1 MSDRR
6 ELAAIRASGVRIGG
20 GRYPDTPTAGHH
32 AARNLPSARNL
43 PFKSPTHWMV
53 LALVIE
59 RPSYGYEIGTRFER
73 RFGMFIAVNASKIY
87 DSLNK
92 LEELGLIEVLSA
104 PEQRRQ
110 KGQEGMR
117 RYFRATGDGARAYRR
132 WAAGALKGEA
142 HHRTELLGRVATVG
156 VLGLRAMLDV
166 VERHEQECLS
176 EAEEIELPAIDES
189 IPLRDDLSDLAA
201 VLVAEQQRLAIEAE
215 LAWVAFARR
224 QIEVREQRRNAAR
237 DGQERQG

>member
-1 MSDRR
+1 MSRLH
-6 ELAAIRASGVRIGG
+6 ELAAARAGNPRPFNGHLPG
-20 GRYPDTPTAGHH
+20 TPIAGAG
-32 AARNLPSARNL
+32 AARDL

-73 RFGMFIAVNASKIY
+73 RFGSFVSVNASKIY

-92 LEELGLIEVLSA
+92 LEDLGLIEVLSA
-104 PEQRRQ
+104 PGERRQ

-117 RYFRATGDGARAYRR
+117 RYFRATADGARAYRR

-142 HHRTELLGRVATVG
+142 HHRTELLGRLATVG
-156 VLGLRAMLDV
+156 VLGVRAMLDV
-166 VERHEQECLS
+166 VDRHEQECL
-176 EAEEIELPAIDES
+176 AQAQEIELPAVRES
-189 IPLRDDLSDLAA
+189 APLRDDLSDLADL
-201 VLVAEQQRLAIEAE
+201 LVAEQRRLALEAE

-224 QIEVREQRRNAAR
+224 QIEVREQRRNEAR
-237 DGQERQG
+237 DDRPRRDP